1 MAQPATA
8 PPMPPAEPPFQAP
21 ARQPVRPLQ
30 QNRLKLITGSATNFG
45 NLHGATLPAGTPFHH
60 ALDSAMWGNVA
71 SELRANDQVQIHADD
86 GTFYGLV
93 YVRSVA
99 GGGGVRASV
108 AVSNILYVEF
118 DDLPASASNV
128 AVFRISYMG
137 PHERWCVIRI
147 ADGKVMARQLDITE
161 AAETQMKA
169 LERAQV
175 KAA

>member
-1 MAQPATA
+1 
-8 PPMPPAEPPFQAP
+8 
-21 ARQPVRPLQ
+21 
-30 QNRLKLITGSATNFG
+30 
-45 NLHGATLPAGTPFHH
+45 
-60 ALDSAMWGNVA
+60 
-71 SELRANDQVQIHADD
+71 
-86 GTFYGLV
+86 
-93 YVRSVA
+93 
-99 GGGGVRASV
+99 
-108 AVSNILYVEF
+108 
-118 DDLPASASNV
+118 V